1 MYARK
6 KKIFFSFVL
15 KNVTEYVSEFCSLSL
30 VCQDWVLSKV
40 FIPEE
45 EQELVKYIKK
55 MEGMLFGLSRMD
67 LRRLAFELAERNEKD
82 HPFDKELG
90 AAGYDWHKG
99 FMDRHS
105 HEVSLRKPGA
115 TSAAR
120 AMGFNKVSAD
130 AFFTLL
136 ENVVD
141 QKKLGVD
148 RIWNVMKPEYRL
160 CTCFLSKVISTKGK
174 KQVGSMISAERG
186 QLVTAL
192 ICCSASGR
200 YIPPMLIFP
209 QQRMKD
215 ELMDGAPPGAWA
227 MCHPSGWIQTDLFL
241 QWFEEFVKQSG
252 ASKSSEVLLI
262 LDGHSTHTK
271 SVALIDLARENGVTA
286 LSTTTLHTQTPAT

>member
-55 MEGMLFGLSRMD
+55 MEGMLFGLSPMD

-120 AMGFNKVSAD
+120 AMGFNKVSVD

-136 ENVVD
+136 EKVVD

-148 RIWNVMKPEYRL
+148 RMNE
-160 CTCFLSKVISTKGK
+160 
-174 KQVGSMISAERG
+174 
-186 QLVTAL
+186 
-192 ICCSASGR
+192 
-200 YIPPMLIFP
+200 
-209 QQRMKD
+209 
-215 ELMDGAPPGAWA
+215 
-227 MCHPSGWIQTDLFL
+227 
-241 QWFEEFVKQSG
+241 
-252 ASKSSEVLLI
+252 
-262 LDGHSTHTK
+262 
-271 SVALIDLARENGVTA
+271 
-286 LSTTTLHTQTPAT
+286 

>member
-1 MYARK
+1 MVYHHHH
-6 KKIFFSFVL
+6 IIIVIIIIVIINIIICYVCVISGLGSL
-15 KNVTEYVSEFCSLSL
+15 KT
-30 VCQDWVLSKV
+30 V
-40 FIPEE
+40 FTPEE
-45 EQELVKYIKK
+45 EQAFSKYIKK
-55 MEGMLFGLSRMD
+55 MEGMLFGLSPMD
-67 LRRLAFELAERNEKD
+67 LRRLAFELAEINEKD

-90 AAGYDWHKG
+90 TAGYDWYKG

-105 HEVSLRKPGA
+105 HELSLRKPGA

-130 AFFTLL
+130 TFFTLL
-136 ENVVD
+136 EKVVD

-148 RIWNVMKPEYRL
+148 RIWNCDETGISSVQKS
-160 CTCFLSKVISTKGK
+160 LSKVISTKGK
-174 KQVGSMISAERG
+174 KQVGSMTSAEKG

-209 QQRMKD
+209 RQRMKD

-227 MCHPSGWIQTDLFL
+227 VCHPSGWIQTDLFL

-271 SVALIDLARENGVTA
+271 NVALIDFARENGVT
-286 LSTTTLHTQTPAT
+286 LLCLPPHCTQTPAT